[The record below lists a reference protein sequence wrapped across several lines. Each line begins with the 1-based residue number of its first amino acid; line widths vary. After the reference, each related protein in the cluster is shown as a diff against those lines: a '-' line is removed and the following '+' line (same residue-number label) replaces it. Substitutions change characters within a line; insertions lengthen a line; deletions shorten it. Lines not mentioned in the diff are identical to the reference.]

1 MEIEIAEKVAS
12 VAKKLATNPCK
23 KVTEKDIVLSAVKKQ
38 KSQFKKALK
47 NGYTRKDILAKL
59 HEDGI
64 TITAREFSGI
74 IGTGKRSTTARAND

>member
-1 MEIEIAEKVAS
+1 MEAEIAKKIAS
-12 VAKKLATNPCK
+12 VAKELAANPRK
-23 KVTEKDIVLSAVKKQ
+23 KMTEKDVVLFAVKKQ

-64 TITAREFSGI
+64 KITSREFAEI
-74 IGTGKRSTTARAND
+74 IGIRKKATASANA